1 MNRQVWRDFSFD
13 AFKLLAAF
21 GIHQRHHDF
30 EIRICLAQK
39 LGSFQ
44 EIGTKHFDFCTTAA
58 RQQCQTV
65 GIVRDPQHITGTIFI
80 WI

>member
-1 MNRQVWRDFSFD
+1 MNSKVRCDFSFD
-13 AFKLLAAF
+13 TLKLLAAF
-21 GIHQRHHDF
+21 GIHQRHHDL
-30 EIRICLAQK
+30 EIGICLTQK
-39 LGSFQ
+39 LGRFQ

-65 GIVRDPQHITGTIFI
+65 GIVRDTQHITGTIFI